1 MAALLCLA
9 PLCPGLGG
17 CLDGGSGIELDLRF
31 PADPAL
37 APRPEE
43 IAQVSLV
50 YWEPGKPT
58 NRVTRALEDVRS
70 RPIDEFSPGQT
81 LRMAVELRTATQRLI
96 GFGRVPEPIEIGAD
110 GSASFEV
117 EVRRPFVYLGS
128 QSGIEA
134 IDATQEASA
143 GLSSFLSTID
153 LAVPAQV
160 AVPTYDGQQL
170 AAVLTRPSVPGDP
183 SSPLVSE
190 LMVLRTDDHTRAM
203 DMAPIP
209 LRAQAADLAISADGR
224 YAIVAHETSADG
236 AETGGVSIVDLQA
249 AANGEALVYD
259 LFEGSV
265 GRVSVGVESSGR
277 VFALVN
283 RLEGLD
289 CAGAAG
295 SSVLEI
301 WLGTAPRVQRR
312 VSLGVA
318 AQDLAAADDGSFVVV
333 ADSCNSKLWRVPSDG
348 GTPTELRNDLTNVS
362 SVALWNN
369 NIWAVTSE
377 IAPPVRTDPGNA
389 EIRVVS
395 LDLQGNLVADIPL
408 PPMKLA
414 LETPVFSGDGQLATL
429 QVTADG
435 VYAFD
440 LAVAPGAGAIALLMR
455 NQYAVQEDANGS
467 TTFIPDMDV
476 ETTEYLLV
484 DVTTTTAVQH
494 VVSQCKIDIL
504 GPALI
509 EDWRCA
515 QASDAQRDP
524 THEVRGLSVLY
535 GSR

>member
-1 MAALLCLA
+1 MAAALCLA
-9 PLCPGLGG
+9 PLCLASSG
-17 CLDGGSGIELDLRF
+17 CLDVGGGIELDLRF

-37 APRPEE
+37 APQKDE
-43 IAQVSLV
+43 IAHVSLV

-58 NRVTRALEDVRS
+58 NRVTRALEEVRGG
-70 RPIDEFSPGQT
+70 PIDEFSPGQT

-96 GFGRVPEPIEIGAD
+96 GFGRVPEPIEVGAD

-128 QSGIEA
+128 NNGIEA

-143 GLSSFLSTID
+143 GLSSFLRTID

-183 SSPLVSE
+183 ASPLVSE
-190 LMVLRTDDHTRAM
+190 LMVLRTDDHTRSM
-203 DMAPIP
+203 DTAVP
-209 LRAQAADLAISADGR
+209 LRAPASDLAISADGR

-236 AETGGVSIVDLQA
+236 AVAGGVSIVDLEA
-249 AANGEALVYD
+249 AAQGQALVYD

-265 GRVSVGVESSGR
+265 GRVSVGVENAGR

-283 RLEGLD
+283 RLDGLD
-289 CAGAAG
+289 CAGAPG
-295 SSVLEI
+295 STVLEI

-333 ADSCNSKLWRVPSDG
+333 ADSCSSKLWRVPTDG
-348 GTPTELRNDLTNVS
+348 SGPTALREDLENVS

-369 NIWAVTSE
+369 NIWAVTSAV
-377 IAPPVRTDPGNA
+377 APPVRTEPGGA

-395 LDLQGNLVADIPL
+395 LDLAGKTVADIPL
-408 PPMKLA
+408 PAMKLA
-414 LETPVFSGDGQLATL
+414 LATEVFSSDGQLATL

-440 LAVAPGAGAIALLMR
+440 LAVAPGAGSIALLMR
-455 NQYAVQEDANGS
+455 NRYAVQEDANGS

-494 VVSQCKIDIL
+494 VVSQCDIEIL

-509 EDWRCA
+509 DEWHCA
-515 QASDAQRDP
+515 QAQDSQVGSS
-524 THEVRGLSVLY
+524 HVVRGLSVLY